1 MQLQIKPKHN
11 SGFPRKIQQILS
23 SFFPHGLVCVRI
35 LVLEVFRLRYHLS
48 FQNSKTFEA
57 TVTNKII
64 TRFPPSPTGYLHVGG
79 ARTALFNWLFA
90 RKNHGTF
97 ILRIEDTDVQRSTK
111 ESVDAIFEGLN
122 WLGLNWD
129 EGPFYQTQRFDI
141 YQEYLDK
148 LLSDKKAYYCTCS
161 PEAVEAMREKARA
174 EGRNPMYDGT
184 CRDKNLGPQAGAV
197 VRLRTPDTGATR
209 IQDLIKGPI
218 SIPNTEID
226 DFILQRSDGVY
237 TYNFAVVIDDLTMDI
252 THVIR
257 GDDHISNTPKQI
269 LIYEALNAP
278 LPNFGH
284 VPMVLGPDRTRLS
297 KRHGAMGV
305 MEYKKMGFLPEAL
318 LNYLVRLGWS
328 HGDQEFF
335 IVDEMIEYFSLEA
348 IGRSPGVFDM
358 DKLTALNAEH
368 IQKSTVERLRGPF
381 LEEMQEKGIP
391 HAPDDPK
398 IDAVIILL
406 QPRSKTIV
414 DMVFQAEPYF
424 IAPTSYCEI
433 ASKKNFKAD
442 SAGILKKIEEKLLVQ
457 TDLSPEGL
465 ETMLQS
471 VCDDMG
477 VKFGKVG
484 GPLRVAL
491 TGRGQTPGMAET
503 LAIIGKDA
511 AIPRI
516 DAAIQFLEEKYKS

>member
-1 MQLQIKPKHN
+1 MLGKQVQCIFAP
-11 SGFPRKIQQILS
+11 ILRRGHPYAHA
-23 SFFPHGLVCVRI
+23 SFHPWSKAPERAFFGQERQHPTTQRI
-35 LVLEVFRLRYHLS
+35 
-48 FQNSKTFEA
+48 EA
-57 TVTNKII
+57 TVTQTII

-90 RKNHGTF
+90 RKTHGKF
-97 ILRIEDTDVQRSTK
+97 ILRIEDTDTQRSTK
-111 ESVDAIFEGLN
+111 ESVDAIFDGLN
-122 WLGLNWD
+122 WLELDWD
-129 EGPFYQTQRFDI
+129 EGPFFQTQRFDI
-141 YQEYLDK
+141 YKKYLEK
-148 LLSDKKAYYCTCS
+148 LIQDKKAYYCTCS

-184 CRDKNLGPQAGAV
+184 CRCRNLGPEKGAV
-197 VRLRTPDTGATR
+197 VRLKTPDTGSTR
-209 IQDLIKGPI
+209 INDLVKGSI

-226 DFILQRSDGVY
+226 DFILCRSDGVY
-237 TYNFAVVIDDLTMDI
+237 TYNFAVVIDDLTMNVS
-252 THVIR
+252 HVIR

-269 LIYEALNAP
+269 LIYEALGAP
-278 LPNFGH
+278 LPQFGH
-284 VPMVLGPDRTRLS
+284 VPMVLGPDKTRLS

-335 IVDEMIEYFSLEA
+335 TIEDMKELFTIEA
-348 IGRSPGVFDM
+348 IGRSPGVFDL

-381 LEEMQEKGIP
+381 LEEMAEKKIP
-391 HAPDDPK
+391 HDPEDAK
-398 IDAVIILL
+398 IDAVIHLL

-424 IAPTSYCEI
+424 MAPTSYCEI

-442 SAGILKKIEEKLLVQ
+442 SAETLRKIREKLLIQ
-457 TDLSPEGL
+457 EDFSPEAL
-465 ETMLQS
+465 EAMLQG
-471 VCDDMG
+471 VCDEMNI
-477 VKFGKVG
+477 KFGKVG

-503 LAIIGKDA
+503 LAVIGKDA
-511 AIPRI
+511 SIPRI
-516 DAAIQFLEEKYKS
+516 DAAIRHLEEKFPKQG